1 MNYLYNRAVSLLRY
15 LINRGL
21 DPYEAVDIVFDK
33 YKNSRINRN
42 KLKAILENEVKSY
55 LKYEK
60 GIYD

>member
-1 MNYLYNRAVSLLRY
+1 MSYLYKRAVSLLNY
-15 LINRGL
+15 LIKRGL
-21 DPYEAVDIVFDK
+21 DPYEALDIVYDK
-33 YKNSRINRN
+33 YKNSRINKN